1 MIPLRGAAE
10 IASRLE
16 VAAAGRIL
24 LVEAPDEF
32 TNVIT
37 AAISPDQTLRTAQ
50 ARSLRSVKEPFDLIV
65 LWQESRVG
73 SQSVLEAAA
82 KRLAPDGRL
91 WVATALRKVSG
102 PKTPAIHRLDLADL
116 KKSFAK
122 PGLVADREA
131 RLSAWHMA
139 HRFVRRRGEE
149 TPRRLS
155 GRAQRGREG
164 A

>member
-16 VAAAGRIL
+16 LPAARDIL
-24 LVEAPDEF
+24 LVEAPEEF
-32 TNVIT
+32 AGVI
-37 AAISPDQTLRTAQ
+37 ASAISLEQTLRISE

-65 LWQESRVG
+65 LWLESRVG
-73 SQSVLEAAA
+73 SRAVLDAAA
-82 KRLAPDGRL
+82 KRLAPDGKL

-116 KKSFAK
+116 KKAFEK

-131 RLSAWHMA
+131 RLSAWHVA
-139 HRFVRRRGEE
+139 HRFVRRESARSVPGHS
-149 TPRRLS
+149 T
-155 GRAQRGREG
+155 
-164 A
+164 

>member
-1 MIPLRGAAE
+1 MIPLRGTAE

-16 VAAAGRIL
+16 VAAAGCVL

-32 TNVIT
+32 TKAIE
-37 AAISPDQTLRTAQ
+37 AAISPEQTLRTTE
-50 ARSLRSVKEPFDLIV
+50 ARALRSIKEPFDLIV

-102 PKTPAIHRLDLADL
+102 SRTPAIHRLDLADL
-116 KKSFAK
+116 KKAFEK

-131 RLSAWHMA
+131 RLSAWHVA
-139 HRFVRRRGEE
+139 HRFTRRRCEE

-155 GRAQRGREG
+155 GRAPRGREG

>member
-16 VAAAGRIL
+16 IAAAGRIL
-24 LVEAPDEF
+24 LVEAPEEF
-32 TNVIT
+32 ANVI
-37 AAISPDQTLRTAQ
+37 AAATSPEQTLRTSE
-50 ARSLRSVKEPFDLIV
+50 ARALRSVKEPHDLIV
-65 LWQESRVG
+65 LWLESRVG
-73 SQSVLEAAA
+73 ARAVLDAAA

-91 WVATALRKVSG
+91 WVVTALRKVSG
-102 PKTPAIHRLDLADL
+102 PKTPAVHRLDLEDL
-116 KKSFAK
+116 KKAFEK

-131 RLSAWHMA
+131 RLSAWHVA
-139 HRFVRRRGEE
+139 HRFSRRGEE

-155 GRAQRGREG
+155 GRAPRGREG

>member
-16 VAAAGRIL
+16 IAAARRIL

-32 TNVIT
+32 TNMVA
-37 AAISPDQTLRTAQ
+37 AAISPEQTLRAAE

-82 KRLAPDGRL
+82 KRLAPDGTL

-102 PKTPAIHRLDLADL
+102 PKTPAVHRLDLSDL
-116 KKSFAK
+116 KKAFEK

-131 RLSAWHMA
+131 RLSAWHVA
-139 HRFVRRRGEE
+139 HRFTRR
-149 TPRRLS
+149 S
-155 GRAQRGREG
+155 AS
-164 A
+164 